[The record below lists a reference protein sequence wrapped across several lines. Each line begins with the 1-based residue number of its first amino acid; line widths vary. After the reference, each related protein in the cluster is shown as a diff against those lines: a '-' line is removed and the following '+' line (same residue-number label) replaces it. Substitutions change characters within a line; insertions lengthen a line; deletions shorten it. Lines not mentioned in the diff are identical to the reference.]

1 MPRSVLCRVR
11 DLFALVWNISKT
23 HARAVGT
30 GQKYW
35 DPAGK
40 PSPCFHGCPGV
51 VLPIPRANIE
61 LRGALCRDPVLSAGA
76 PPTWCCSRGWELLS
90 SPWVWGFLLTPWQR
104 HPTGNPRSCF
114 SLHASPV
121 SHTCPVPS
129 QHQQCHRAT
138 STGGFFSC
146 PTGQGVRFVLPLS
159 IEPGGRHQK
168 VAVPGEVLSWLF
180 LSCLLFLFLKYFCFS
195 K

>member
-61 LRGALCRDPVLSAGA
+61 LRGALCRDPVLSAAGRGLEHPPPGA
-76 PPTWCCSRGWELLS
+76 ARGGGSCSRVPGSGDFS
-90 SPWVWGFLLTPWQR
+90 SHRGSTTPLEIPARVFHSVPAPCPTPVPCPPSISSAIGPPPPGGFSPAPWV
-104 HPTGNPRSCF
+104 
-114 SLHASPV
+114 
-121 SHTCPVPS
+121 
-129 QHQQCHRAT
+129 RA
-138 STGGFFSC
+138 C
-146 PTGQGVRFVLPLS
+146 AL
-159 IEPGGRHQK
+159 
-168 VAVPGEVLSWLF
+168 
-180 LSCLLFLFLKYFCFS
+180 CFLFP
-195 K
+195 